1 MNKGLYAATISAQ
14 PSVSI
19 ASSKGEMPADL
30 PVQELTKYEL
40 VVNLKTVY
48 ALGLSLPPTLL
59 ALADETIE

>member
-1 MNKGLYAATISAQ
+1 
-14 PSVSI
+14 
-19 ASSKGEMPADL
+19 MPADL